1 MAVGVKM
8 PRPQP
13 FPSVCA
19 SAQRQGCAA
28 PGCKKR
34 SPPLT
39 LLRGV
44 LASRRRAGGSHERL
58 IFQPQ
63 CRLWHD
69 AWMPTSKKSKR
80 LLDAYRFAGLRPL
93 QQLVGVFGDAHA
105 RVVRL
110 VRRSKKR
117 PVAAVAGYTEDGTTA
132 LPGVPAICPAGP
144 IASTSSSR
152 CAGWPAET
160 AGV

>member
-1 MAVGVKM
+1 MAVGAKM

-13 FPSVCA
+13 LPSVCA

-39 LLRGV
+39 LLRGAV
-44 LASRRRAGGSHERL
+44 ASRGCAGGSHERRG
-58 IFQPQ
+58 FQPR

-69 AWMPTSKKSKR
+69 AWMSTAKKKSKR
-80 LLDAYRFAGLRPL
+80 LLDAYRFTGLRPL
-93 QQLVGVFGDAHA
+93 PQLVGVFGDAHA

-117 PVAAVAGYTEDGTTA
+117 PVAAVAGSIGDGTTV
-132 LPGVPAICPAGP
+132 LPDERANDLRSA
-144 IASTSSSR
+144 
-152 CAGWPAET
+152 
-160 AGV
+160 